1 MQGSQYHGGFDH
13 PVRAFVIGVTLLVL
27 LFGGF
32 AVGVEAGTHPRTV
45 AASTIE
51 VSGRVGTT
59 VVTQRVNRRVVTVQ
73 GEVVKL
79 PGTTTTKVVRV
90 IVVRDHQGRVHYYL
104 QPASTSSSGEPLAA
118 ATVVLTGAPITIT
131 GPPTTVTVTQTD
143 TAPGT
148 TATET
153 VTETAPPTTT
163 GSSNATTTTPWRHG

>member
-1 MQGSQYHGGFDH
+1 M
-13 PVRAFVIGVTLLVL
+13 LVL

-32 AVGVEAGTHPRTV
+32 AVGVEAGTHPRTL

-51 VSGRVGTT
+51 VSGTVGTR
-59 VVTQRVNRRVVTVQ
+59 VVTQKVNSRVITIQ

-104 QPASTSSSGEPLAA
+104 QPTSTSSSGEPLAA
-118 ATVVLTGAPITIT
+118 STVVLTGSPITIT
-131 GPPTTVTVTQTD
+131 GPSTTVTQTE

-148 TATET
+148 TVTET
-153 VTETAPPTTT
+153 VTETAPTTT
-163 GSSNATTTTPWRHG
+163 TETSNTATTTP

>member
-1 MQGSQYHGGFDH
+1 MRHSQYQGGFDH
-13 PVRAFVIGVTLLVL
+13 PLRAFVIGVTLLVL

-32 AVGVEAGTHPRTV
+32 AVGVEAGTHPRTL

-51 VSGRVGTT
+51 VSGTVGTQ
-59 VVTQRVNRRVVTVQ
+59 VVTQTVNSGVITVQ

-79 PGTTTTKVVRV
+79 PGTTSTKVVRV

-118 ATVVLTGAPITIT
+118 STVVLTGSPITIT
-131 GPPTTVTVTQTD
+131 GPPTTVTQTE

-148 TATET
+148 TVTETET
-153 VTETAPPTTT
+153 VTETAPTTT
-163 GSSNATTTTPWRHG
+163 TQTSNTTTTP

>member
-1 MQGSQYHGGFDH
+1 MRHSQYQGGFDH

-32 AVGVEAGTHPRTV
+32 AVGVEAGTHPRTLAV
-45 AASTIE
+45 STIK
-51 VSGRVGTT
+51 VSGTATTTT
-59 VVTQRVNRRVVTVQ
+59 VTQTVNSHVVKVQ

-79 PGTTTTKVVRV
+79 PGTTTTRVVRV

-118 ATVVLTGAPITIT
+118 STVVLTGAPITIT
-131 GPPTTVTVTQTD
+131 GPPTTVTQTETVPGSTVTD
-143 TAPGT
+143 TQ
-148 TATET
+148 T

-163 GSSNATTTTPWRHG
+163 ATSNATTTTP